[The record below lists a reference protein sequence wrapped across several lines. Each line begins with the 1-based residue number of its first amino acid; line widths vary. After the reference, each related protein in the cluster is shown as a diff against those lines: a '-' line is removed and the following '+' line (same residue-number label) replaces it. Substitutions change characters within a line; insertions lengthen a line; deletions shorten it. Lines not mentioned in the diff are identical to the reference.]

1 MITAL
6 KQNRFLKFLLI
17 SSVVYLILYLSY
29 EFVVKKYTN
38 LDQAF
43 IRSIINWTD
52 SVLHLL
58 GYNTFK
64 VLGDTEF
71 QSVGID
77 GSQGVWV
84 GAACNAVTLF
94 FLFAVFVLAYPGHQ
108 KSKIWFVPLGI
119 FTIHLINIM
128 RVTALALISFYK
140 PEWLDFNHTYTF
152 TFLVYGYIFSL
163 WILWV
168 NKYSALPQNEKK

>member
-6 KQNRFLKFLLI
+6 KQNRFLKFLFI
-17 SSVVYLILYLSY
+17 SSVVYLILYLTY
-29 EFVVKKYTN
+29 EFVVKKYSN

-43 IRSIINWTD
+43 IRIIINWTD
-52 SVLHLL
+52 ALLHLF
-58 GYNTFK
+58 GYKTFK

-119 FTIHLINIM
+119 FTIHIINII
-128 RVTALALISFYK
+128 RVAALALISFYK

-168 NKYSALPQNEKK
+168 NKYSVLPQNEKK

>member
-17 SSVVYLILYLSY
+17 SSVVYLILYLTY
-29 EFVVKKYTN
+29 EFVVKKYSN

-43 IRSIINWTD
+43 IRIIINWTE
-52 SVLHLL
+52 SILHLF
-58 GYNTFK
+58 GYKTFK

-119 FTIHLINIM
+119 FTIHIINII
-128 RVTALALISFYK
+128 RVAALALISFYK

-152 TFLVYGYIFSL
+152 TFLVYGYIFFL
-163 WILWV
+163 WMTWV
-168 NKYSALPQNEKK
+168 NKYSGQSHK

>member
-17 SSVVYLILYLSY
+17 SSVVYLILYLTY
-29 EFVVKKYTN
+29 EFVVKKYSN

-43 IRSIINWTD
+43 IRIIINWTE
-52 SVLHLL
+52 SILHLF
-58 GYNTFK
+58 GYKTFK

-119 FTIHLINIM
+119 FTIHIINII
-128 RVTALALISFYK
+128 RVAALALISFYK

-152 TFLVYGYIFSL
+152 TFLVYGYIFFL
-163 WILWV
+163 WMTWV
-168 NKYSALPQNEKK
+168 NNYSGQSHK

>member
-6 KQNRFLKFLLI
+6 KQNRFLKFLFI

-29 EFVVKKYTN
+29 EFVVKKYSN

-43 IRSIINWTD
+43 IRIIINWTD
-52 SVLHLL
+52 ALLHLF
-58 GYNTFK
+58 GYKTFK

-119 FTIHLINIM
+119 FTIHIINII
-128 RVTALALISFYK
+128 RVAALALISFYK

-168 NKYSALPQNEKK
+168 NKYSVLPQNEKK